1 MWFLNFT
8 GTFGTGIPYVG
19 PVYNTYVK
27 DKNKYL
33 VGNGYIYQSIWESEF
48 EQQMKNNE
56 ETVTHVHKFIET
68 SEKTNVV
75 IAAYTTAQARLKL
88 YSYLEKLGPRALYA
102 DTDFVIFL
110 TQPGESLT
118 HPDMDGKITHCKVRR
133 ITLNYKNCLDI
144 NFDTLK
150 RMVTENK
157 NDVVTVADQFKIYRD
172 RDSARLLA
180 TSQNKDYRLGSI
192 NE

>member
-1 MWFLNFT
+1 MVELRWN
-8 GTFGTGIPYVG
+8 Y
-19 PVYNTYVK
+19 K
-27 DKNKYL
+27 
-33 VGNGYIYQSIWESEF
+33 
-48 EQQMKNNE
+48 E
-56 ETVTHVHKFIET
+56 EFIET

-75 IAAYTTAQARLKL
+75 IAAYTTAQSRLKL

-102 DTDFVIFL
+102 DTDSVVFS
-110 TQPGESLT
+110 TQPGESVPTLGDYLGYLT
-118 HPDMDGKITHCKVRR
+118 DETPGNTIKVFVTGGPKTML
-133 ITLNYKNCLDI
+133 INI

-157 NDVVTVADQFKIYRD
+157 NDVVTVADRFKIVRD
-172 RDSARLLA
+172 RDSARLLT